1 MAAQYLLDP
10 VGVGWG
16 ASLKGRDGVSHMR
29 AQSPR
34 SPPAQARRRL
44 SGPGSPPVR
53 PRRTPP
59 GKDRAVFELPSWKAV
74 PGTRCPRLPPL
85 RAVTRGHSGA
95 LCPHGVLTAMARE
108 VGTVGP
114 DLERQARSRLA
125 LDLSPLTHRKGFSP
139 FPFCCLNVPGLP
151 TLNKH
156 SPQAQASAGTQGL
169 WT

>member
-29 AQSPR
+29 AQLPR
-34 SPPAQARRRL
+34 SPPAQARHRL

-59 GKDRAVFELPSWKAV
+59 GKDRAVFALPSWKAV

-95 LCPHGVLTAMARE
+95 LRPHGVLTAMAPE

-114 DLERQARSRLA
+114 DLEWQARSRLA
-125 LDLSPLTHRKGFSP
+125 LDLLPLTHRKGFSP
-139 FPFCCLNVPGLP
+139 FPFCCSNVPGLP